1 MKKHSR
7 KLLPLLVLLPAVG
20 LVGCGGSG
28 TDGGTSGSRTL
39 GVVTA
44 KDAGAN
50 TITVNDTVFDVA
62 GASASGDL
70 PGAPSNDVVSQVETG
85 MKVSIDG
92 SVDDSGKTGVAYHV
106 DYDAEVEGEVISNDC
121 INMPVPC
128 NMDVMGQMVQVTDMT
143 KFKSEMSGIS
153 GVDGVMEGAYVE
165 VSGYSDGNGKIVA
178 TYVKVE
184 DDHMESHYD
193 MEVEGMVTNL
203 TDSTFEIGGQLIN
216 YDPSSINLT
225 LQEGM
230 KVECYLAKD
239 DMGNMH
245 AIDVEQED
253 DYGDDSSEGDE
264 IEIEGMVTSDGV
276 AADGTF
282 DINGETVQLADNVKY
297 EGGLTEADIVNGAII
312 EVEGYLNEN
321 GMLIVHEVGNEDE
334 DDSDDDY
341 DDSYDSDSSSST
353 DTTSDSSAD
362 DTPAV

>member
-1 MKKHSR
+1 
-7 KLLPLLVLLPAVG
+7 
-20 LVGCGGSG
+20 
-28 TDGGTSGSRTL
+28 
-39 GVVTA
+39 
-44 KDAGAN
+44 
-50 TITVNDTVFDVA
+50 
-62 GASASGDL
+62 
-70 PGAPSNDVVSQVETG
+70 

-203 TDSTFEIGGQLIN
+203 TDSTFEIGGQLIH

-312 EVEGYLNEN
+312 
-321 GMLIVHEVGNEDE
+321 
-334 DDSDDDY
+334 
-341 DDSYDSDSSSST
+341 
-353 DTTSDSSAD
+353 
-362 DTPAV
+362 